1 MPGVA
6 GLMNGC
12 TGFIYLS
19 QGGWRTVDVIYFLS
33 EIALTV
39 AAAWCYRVLLLP
51 IRRGSGEGVCS
62 AARRTG
68 ALVLVCTTLISLSN
82 LYLWKDVSFG
92 RTLGACLVLAGAW
105 QGGLAAGAVLGVT
118 IGLSMDLAGSGV
130 PLYAMA
136 WGLAALAAGAF
147 RGKKR
152 VWAAAAFAAADGA
165 AVLWTWDRGL
175 TLAILYEVFLGSVA
189 FFMVP
194 ERQWKRLGG
203 LLAPAQTAPP
213 DGRAQGYAQKK
224 LEATAAAFRTL
235 YESLRGSFRV
245 PENDNDVAA
254 VFDRAACRVC
264 RTCSLRSS
272 CWERDYVTTFNA
284 LNDATQAMLDRG
296 RGEAEDFPGYFSS
309 RCLHFRAFLAAVN
322 EELTALLYR
331 RQYNSRIQDSRAA
344 VCRQYGQLSAL
355 LGAAAAELGEELIP
369 DPAADRRLRQ
379 RLAGMGDRVRGGV
392 FRDGRGRLRIEL
404 EGPDCP
410 LLAAPEELAELAGLM
425 EAPMRLEDQDGD
437 HLTLIQQEPLM
448 AVAGIAARK
457 KDGETVSG
465 DAGTYFK
472 RGDGTLYVLL
482 CDGMGSGPQANR
494 ESSLALRLLEQFLQA
509 GVETE
514 HALVTL
520 NSALALRG
528 EEAGG
533 FTTVDLLQ
541 VDLFTGDGVVFKL
554 GAAPTYVRK
563 GGIVRRISG
572 ASLPAGLAAE
582 ERSAPDRFPI
592 HLSPGDC
599 VLLVSDGVTGTEDD
613 SWLRERLVK
622 FDQGSPKELA
632 RDLIT
637 HSPQGATDDSTALV
651 IRLEKRE

>member
-1 MPGVA
+1 
-6 GLMNGC
+6 
-12 TGFIYLS
+12 
-19 QGGWRTVDVIYFLS
+19 
-33 EIALTV
+33 
-39 AAAWCYRVLLLP
+39 
-51 IRRGSGEGVCS
+51 
-62 AARRTG
+62 
-68 ALVLVCTTLISLSN
+68 
-82 LYLWKDVSFG
+82 
-92 RTLGACLVLAGAW
+92 
-105 QGGLAAGAVLGVT
+105 
-118 IGLSMDLAGSGV
+118 
-130 PLYAMA
+130 
-136 WGLAALAAGAF
+136 
-147 RGKKR
+147 
-152 VWAAAAFAAADGA
+152 
-165 AVLWTWDRGL
+165 
-175 TLAILYEVFLGSVA
+175 
-189 FFMVP
+189 
-194 ERQWKRLGG
+194 
-203 LLAPAQTAPP
+203 
-213 DGRAQGYAQKK
+213 
-224 LEATAAAFRTL
+224 
-235 YESLRGSFRV
+235 
-245 PENDNDVAA
+245 
-254 VFDRAACRVC
+254 
-264 RTCSLRSS
+264 
-272 CWERDYVTTFNA
+272 
-284 LNDATQAMLDRG
+284 
-296 RGEAEDFPGYFSS
+296 
-309 RCLHFRAFLAAVN
+309 
-322 EELTALLYR
+322 
-331 RQYNSRIQDSRAA
+331 
-344 VCRQYGQLSAL
+344 
-355 LGAAAAELGEELIP
+355 
-369 DPAADRRLRQ
+369 
-379 RLAGMGDRVRGGV
+379 
-392 FRDGRGRLRIEL
+392 
-404 EGPDCP
+404 
-410 LLAAPEELAELAGLM
+410 
-425 EAPMRLEDQDGD
+425 MRLEDQGVD

-541 VDLFTGDGVVFKL
+541 VDLFTGDGAVFKL

-563 GGIVRRISG
+563 GGTVRRISG
-572 ASLPAGLAAE
+572 TSLPAGLEAE

-599 VLLVSDGVTGTEDD
+599 VVLVSDGVTGTEDD

>member
-1 MPGVA
+1 M
-6 GLMNGC
+6 
-12 TGFIYLS
+12 
-19 QGGWRTVDVIYFLS
+19 
-33 EIALTV
+33 
-39 AAAWCYRVLLLP
+39 
-51 IRRGSGEGVCS
+51 
-62 AARRTG
+62 
-68 ALVLVCTTLISLSN
+68 
-82 LYLWKDVSFG
+82 
-92 RTLGACLVLAGAW
+92 
-105 QGGLAAGAVLGVT
+105 
-118 IGLSMDLAGSGV
+118 
-130 PLYAMA
+130 
-136 WGLAALAAGAF
+136 
-147 RGKKR
+147 
-152 VWAAAAFAAADGA
+152 
-165 AVLWTWDRGL
+165 
-175 TLAILYEVFLGSVA
+175 
-189 FFMVP
+189 
-194 ERQWKRLGG
+194 
-203 LLAPAQTAPP
+203 
-213 DGRAQGYAQKK
+213 
-224 LEATAAAFRTL
+224 
-235 YESLRGSFRV
+235 
-245 PENDNDVAA
+245 
-254 VFDRAACRVC
+254 
-264 RTCSLRSS
+264 
-272 CWERDYVTTFNA
+272 
-284 LNDATQAMLDRG
+284 
-296 RGEAEDFPGYFSS
+296 
-309 RCLHFRAFLAAVN
+309 N

-425 EAPMRLEDQDGD
+425 EAPMRLEDQGVD

-563 GGIVRRISG
+563 GGTVRRISG
-572 ASLPAGLAAE
+572 TSLPAGLEAE

-599 VLLVSDGVTGTEDD
+599 VVLVSDGVTGTEDD

>member
-203 LLAPAQTAPP
+203 LLAPAPTAPP
-213 DGRAQGYAQKK
+213 DGRAQGYVQKK

-235 YESLRGSFRV
+235 YESLRGSFRA

-425 EAPMRLEDQDGD
+425 EAPMRLEDQGVD

-563 GGIVRRISG
+563 GGTVRRISG
-572 ASLPAGLAAE
+572 TSLPAGLEAE

-599 VLLVSDGVTGTEDD
+599 VVLVSDGVTGTEDD